1 MTSYLNC
8 DNLQMK
14 IIGPIDFRSLKPS
27 NVLWLLFLAF
37 VFMVPISQWAS
48 VRLLVLCLIFSFF
61 VPAKHPH
68 FPSVFRSSWDIFL
81 YLTVLLVGLLY
92 SEDISLGLR
101 VLETNFAFLALP
113 IVFDKI
119 KDFNKVKLHE
129 TFYVFMMGLIVA
141 SVICLIAAAVRFDG
155 DVHRFFFN
163 QFVGTLDFQP
173 TYFAYYLIAAISFG
187 LYTLYFDKNFFTRSW
202 SNAIIAFLFLILMLT
217 GGLTTFMS
225 VLLILSFFVLKY
237 ALERKKAIRTGAF
250 ALVTAML
257 ASMFAFSLIYRKLDS
272 DLTKVTDNWERSVL
286 WKSAISASPNYLFGV
301 GTGDYKKVLNQFY
314 RDHNML
320 AYADLSY
327 NAHNQFIQ
335 VFFSNGFVG
344 LACLIIL
351 LGRPFYMSVKRQYL
365 LGALIF
371 FPFFIYG
378 TTEVFLGRFQG
389 LVFFALLHQLFIVFY
404 EKNSSYKGL

>member
-1 MTSYLNC
+1 
-8 DNLQMK
+8 
-14 IIGPIDFRSLKPS
+14 
-27 NVLWLLFLAF
+27 
-37 VFMVPISQWAS
+37 
-48 VRLLVLCLIFSFF
+48 
-61 VPAKHPH
+61 
-68 FPSVFRSSWDIFL
+68 
-81 YLTVLLVGLLY
+81 VGLIY
-92 SEDISLGLR
+92 SEDLSFGLR
-101 VLETNFAFLALP
+101 VLETNFSFLALP
-113 IVFDKI
+113 IIFDKI
-119 KDFNKVKLHE
+119 KDHNKVKLHE
-129 TFYVFMMGLIVA
+129 IFYVFTLGLIVA
-141 SVICLIAAAVRFDG
+141 SLICLIAAGAQFGG

-163 QFVGTLDFQP
+163 QFVGPLDFQP

-187 LYTLYFDKNFFTRSW
+187 LYTLYFEKTFFPRHW
-202 SNAIIAFLFLILMLT
+202 SIVCVAFLFFVLMLT

-225 VLLILSFFVLKY
+225 ALLVLSFFFLKY
-237 ALERKKAIRTGAF
+237 VLEKRKVIRSGMF
-250 ALVTAML
+250 GLVIAML
-257 ASMFAFSLIYRKLDS
+257 GSMFAFSFVYQKLDS

-335 VFFSNGFVG
+335 VFFSNGFIG
-344 LACLIIL
+344 LVSVMIL

-389 LVFFALLHQLFIVFY
+389 LVFFALLHQLFVVFY